1 VVERNPDVI
10 VEKQGVTAVAA
21 DGASWRSSHVAR
33 IEAPPRLRKRRS
45 SRRSHTVLGL
55 DNSLVWR
62 LVFVTGVEQ
71 EPCRL
76 GEVEDN

>member
-1 VVERNPDVI
+1 M
-10 VEKQGVTAVAA
+10 
-21 DGASWRSSHVAR
+21 WRG
-33 IEAPPRLRKRRS
+33 
-45 SRRSHTVLGL
+45 SRRAASTPKAPIFSTIAYRSRL

-62 LVFVTGVEQ
+62 LVFVTGGEQ